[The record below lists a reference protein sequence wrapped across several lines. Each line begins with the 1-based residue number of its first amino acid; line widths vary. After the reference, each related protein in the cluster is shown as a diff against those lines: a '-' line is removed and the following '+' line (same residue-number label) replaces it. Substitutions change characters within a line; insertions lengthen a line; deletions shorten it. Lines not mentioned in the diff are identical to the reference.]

1 MSVPYYVLF
10 KGELWD
16 VPGRMETWTE
26 QVRYLGDN
34 RWELSSKGTDFS
46 GTRDGEASNQ
56 IMESTALVSWAI
68 AQDDEDEYS
77 GEEKEEVEVVEEA
90 DEEQEDRRAFG
101 PRASQLLK
109 FATLERDEKC
119 VACLNSWL
127 SGSSINESMPTV
139 LDVNGVI
146 MKGIWLRIRGV
157 FFEVVTTIGPGYL
170 YPPDKNQKSKFY
182 LKTDSFVTPGRIVSV
197 PDEQMMKI
205 KELQPAL
212 EALLKKERAERLR

>member
-1 MSVPYYVLF
+1 MSVPYHVLF
-10 KGELWD
+10 KGERWD

-34 RWELSSKGTDFS
+34 RWELSSKGTDFT
-46 GTRDGEASNQ
+46 GTREGEASNQ
-56 IMESTALVSWAI
+56 VLESTALVSWAI
-68 AQDDEDEYS
+68 GQDYEDEYS
-77 GEEKEEVEVVEEA
+77 GEENEEVEVEEEA
-90 DEEQEDRRAFG
+90 DEEQEERRTLG
-101 PRASQLLK
+101 PRASRLLK

-119 VACLNSWL
+119 VECLNSWL
-127 SGSSINESMPTV
+127 SGRSINESMPTV
-139 LDVNGVI
+139 LDIHGVI
-146 MKGIWLRIRGV
+146 MKGIWLRINQV

-197 PDEQMMKI
+197 SDEQMMKI